1 MVVRVLKQAQKADC
15 FERIICA
22 TDDVRIAQVVE
33 KNGVECV
40 LTSECPTGSDRV
52 AQVQDLLHLDLVV
65 NLQGDEPLMSP
76 ELLQQVAT
84 KLLQDPE
91 SWITASSPLFES
103 SIQDPNFVKVQVKNE
118 IAADF
123 RRDLQDQSLESWYVH
138 RGIYAYSRN
147 VLQEFLQAKRTPLEV
162 ERSIEPLRIL
172 GQRPI
177 HVVYSETTSHAVDL
191 PTDISIVEELLARN
205 PQ

>member
-33 KNGVECV
+33 KNGFECV

-52 AQVQDLLHLDLVV
+52 AQAQDLLHLDLVV

-76 ELLQQVAT
+76 VLLQQVAT
-84 KLLQDPE
+84 KLLQDPA

-103 SIQDPNFVKVQVKNE
+103 CIDDLNCVKVQVEKDSA
-118 IAADF
+118 IDF
-123 RRDLQDQSLESWYVH
+123 RRKLQQDLDPSWFLH

-147 VLQEFLQAKRTPLEV
+147 VLQEFIQAKRTPLEV

-191 PTDISIVEELLARN
+191 PTDIAIVEELLARN